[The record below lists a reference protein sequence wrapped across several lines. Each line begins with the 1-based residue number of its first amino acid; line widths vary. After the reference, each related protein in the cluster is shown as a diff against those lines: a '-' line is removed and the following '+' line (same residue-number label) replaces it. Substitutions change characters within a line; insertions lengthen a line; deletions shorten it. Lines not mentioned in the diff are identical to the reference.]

1 MKALPMRVFVSV
13 SLALAAA
20 SLWGC
25 ASFSLPVDVSLPFSD
40 TEQGIIASFSEDAVH
55 FPLVVNDE
63 VLDEM
68 ESLSRSPYSI
78 KKWLSRSQR
87 YTPMMREIFREYGV
101 PEELVYVA
109 IIESGFDADAVSVKD
124 AGGPWQ
130 FIPSTARKMG
140 MRIDEWVDER
150 KDYET
155 STIYAAKYL
164 RYFYDTFDDWHLALA
179 GYNCGGAPIRS
190 AIKAC
195 GDVGL
200 WEMGEQGRLS
210 FQAGGY
216 VPRIIAMIIIMENS
230 EAYGFAVP
238 DDVTPLEYDK
248 VYVPGGLSLS
258 FMAEV
263 LEVKTSTLE
272 RLNPELLKGMTPP
285 DVEYYELK
293 VPVGSKPVYLKNFLD
308 AYTEREESLDRAGER
323 MRNRPDDFM

>member
-1 MKALPMRVFVSV
+1 MKDIFSRIVVCTLFWAVTLPLS
-13 SLALAAA
+13 
-20 SLWGC
+20 GC
-25 ASFSLPVDVSLPFSD
+25 ASFSLSVGVSLPFSD
-40 TEQGIIASFSEDAVH
+40 TEQEIISSFSEDGVY

-63 VLDEM
+63 VLDEL
-68 ESLSRSPYSI
+68 EALSRSPYSI

-87 YTPMMREIFREYGV
+87 YAPMMRGIFREYGV

-150 KDYET
+150 KDYEK
-155 STIYAAKYL
+155 STMYAAKYL
-164 RYFYDTFDDWHLALA
+164 RYFYNTFDDWHLALA

-190 AIKAC
+190 ALKAC

-200 WEMGEQGRLS
+200 WEMGRQGRLS

-216 VPRIIAMIIIMENS
+216 VPRIIAMIIIMEHP

-238 DDVTPLEYDK
+238 IDVTPLEYDK
-248 VYVPGGLSLS
+248 VYVPGGVTLS
-258 FMAEV
+258 FMADV

-272 RLNPELLKGMTPP
+272 RLNPELLKGVTPP
-285 DVEYYELK
+285 DVDLYELK

-308 AYTEREESLDRAGER
+308 AYSNREESLERAGER
-323 MRNRPDDFM
+323 MRDRPDDFM

>member
-1 MKALPMRVFVSV
+1 MKTLLPRILVCVPVCAAVFPFV
-13 SLALAAA
+13 
-20 SLWGC
+20 GC
-25 ASFSLPVDVSLPFSD
+25 ASLSLSVGVSLPFSD
-40 TEQGIIASFSEDAVH
+40 TEQEIVASFSDDGMY

-63 VLDEM
+63 VLDEL
-68 ESLSRSPYSI
+68 EALSRSPYSI

-87 YTPMMREIFREYGV
+87 YVPMMRGVFREYGV

-109 IIESGFDADAVSVKD
+109 IIESGFDAEAVSVKD

-150 KDYET
+150 KDYEK

-164 RYFYDTFDDWHLALA
+164 RYFYNTFNDWHLALA

-190 AIKAC
+190 ALKAC

-200 WEMGEQGRLS
+200 WEMGRQGRLS

-216 VPRIIAMIIIMENS
+216 VPRIIAMIIIMENP
-230 EAYGFAVP
+230 EAYGYVVP
-238 DDVTPLEYDK
+238 DDIEPLAYDK
-248 VYVPGGLSLS
+248 IYVPGGLSLS

-272 RLNPELLKGMTPP
+272 RLNPELLRGATPP
-285 DVEYYELK
+285 DVELYELK

-308 AYTEREESLDRAGER
+308 AYTGREESLERAGER
-323 MRNRPDDFM
+323 MRGRPDDFM